1 MSVVEQ
7 PVNSALL
14 EENPNMLRRTFV
26 PLCTVVI
33 AAVTMLQAPLTVAAE
48 KTHKV
53 AIHVDEND
61 AQRMNLALNNAKNVA
76 KYYKAKGE
84 EVEIE
89 VVTYGP
95 GLHMLR
101 ADTSPVKARIVAFAA
116 TYENV
121 SFRACGNTLN
131 AMTKK
136 EGQTPPLLDIAE
148 PVPSG
153 VVHLMERQEQG
164 WSYIRP

>member
-1 MSVVEQ
+1 MMKRILVPFLATIVGAA
-7 PVNSALL
+7 AL
-14 EENPNMLRRTFV
+14 
-26 PLCTVVI
+26 
-33 AAVTMLQAPLTVAAE
+33 LQAPLAVAAE
-48 KTHKV
+48 KSHKL
-53 AIHVDEND
+53 AIHVDENSAD
-61 AQRMNLALNNAKNVA
+61 RMNLVLNNAKNVT

-89 VVTYGP
+89 IVAYGP

-101 ADTSPVKARIVAFAA
+101 ADTSPVKTRIVTFAA

-121 SFRACGNTLN
+121 AFRSCGNTLN

-136 EGQTPPLLDIAE
+136 EGKAPPLLDIAE
-148 PVPSG
+148 GVPSG
-153 VVHLMERQEQG
+153 VVHLMERQEEG

>member
-1 MSVVEQ
+1 MTKRILLSLCAAVVAA
-7 PVNSALL
+7 VALL
-14 EENPNMLRRTFV
+14 QTPV
-26 PLCTVVI
+26 
-33 AAVTMLQAPLTVAAE
+33 TVAAE
-48 KTHKV
+48 KSHKL

-61 AQRMNLALNNAKNVA
+61 AQRMNLALNNAKNVTQ
-76 KYYKAKGE
+76 YYKSKGE

-89 VVTYGP
+89 IVAYGP

-101 ADTSPVKARIVAFAA
+101 ADTSPVKARIVTFAA

-121 SFRACGNTLN
+121 SFRSCGNTLN

-136 EGQTPPLLDIAE
+136 EGKEPPLLDIAE
-148 PVPSG
+148 SVPSG
-153 VVHLMERQEQG
+153 VVHLMERQEEG

>member
-1 MSVVEQ
+1 MMKRVMLPFAVAIVATVAMAQ
-7 PVNSALL
+7 PRV
-14 EENPNMLRRTFV
+14 
-26 PLCTVVI
+26 
-33 AAVTMLQAPLTVAAE
+33 TVAAE
-48 KTHKV
+48 SAHKV
-53 AIHVDEND
+53 VIHVDEND
-61 AQRMNLALNNAKNVA
+61 AQRMNLALNNAQNVT
-76 KYYKAKGE
+76 KHYRDQGE
-84 EVEIE
+84 DVEIE
-89 VVTYGP
+89 IVAYGP

-101 ADTSPVKARIVAFAA
+101 EDTSPVKARIVTFAA

-121 SFRACGNTLN
+121 SFRSCGNTFE

-136 EGQTPPLLDIAE
+136 EGKEPPLLDIAE

>member
-1 MSVVEQ
+1 MMKRLSI
-7 PVNSALL
+7 PFCAI
-14 EENPNMLRRTFV
+14 
-26 PLCTVVI
+26 VI
-33 AAVTMLQAPLTVAAE
+33 AAVSLLQAPVTVAAE
-48 KTHKV
+48 KMHKLT
-53 AIHVDEND
+53 IHVDEND
-61 AQRMNLALNNAKNVA
+61 AQRMNLALNNAKNVT

-84 EVEIE
+84 EVDIEI
-89 VVTYGP
+89 VTYGP

-101 ADTSPVKARIVAFAA
+101 ADTSPVKTRIGAFAA

-121 SFRACGNTLN
+121 AFRSCGNTLN

-136 EGQTPPLLDIAE
+136 EGKAPPLLDIAE

-153 VVHLMERQEQG
+153 VVHLMERQEEG

>member
-1 MSVVEQ
+1 
-7 PVNSALL
+7 
-14 EENPNMLRRTFV
+14 V
-26 PLCTVVI
+26 PFFAAAI
-33 AAVTMLQAPLTVAAE
+33 AALSLLQAPVTIAAE
-48 KTHKV
+48 KSHRV

-61 AQRMNLALNNAKNVA
+61 AQRMNLALNNAKNIT
-76 KYYKAKGE
+76 KYYRAKDE

-101 ADTSPVKARIVAFAA
+101 ADTSPVKSRVVTFAA

-121 SFRACGNTLN
+121 SFRACGNTFN

-136 EGQTPPLLDIAE
+136 EGKEPPLLDIAE
-148 PVPSG
+148 SVPSG

>member
-1 MSVVEQ
+1 M
-7 PVNSALL
+7 
-14 EENPNMLRRTFV
+14 MRRIFV
-26 PLCTVVI
+26 PLC
-33 AAVTMLQAPLTVAAE
+33 AAVVGAAALLQAPLTVAAE
-48 KTHKV
+48 KSHKLT
-53 AIHVDEND
+53 IHVDENN
-61 AQRMNLALNNAKNVA
+61 AQRMNLALNNAKNVT

-84 EVEIE
+84 EVDIEI
-89 VVTYGP
+89 VTYGP

-101 ADTSPVKARIVAFAA
+101 ADTSPVKTRIVAFAA

-121 SFRACGNTLN
+121 AFRSCGNTLN

-136 EGQTPPLLDIAE
+136 EGKAPPLLDIAE

-153 VVHLMERQEQG
+153 VVHLMERQEEG

>member
-1 MSVVEQ
+1 MMRR
-7 PVNSALL
+7 LL
-14 EENPNMLRRTFV
+14 V
-26 PLCTVVI
+26 PLC
-33 AAVTMLQAPLTVAAE
+33 AAVVAALALLQAPLTIAAE
-48 KTHKV
+48 KSHRLT
-53 AIHVDEND
+53 IHVDENN
-61 AQRMNLALNNAKNVA
+61 AQRMNLALNNAKNVT

-89 VVTYGP
+89 VVAYGP

-101 ADTSPVKARIVAFAA
+101 ADTSPVKTRIVTFAA

-121 SFRACGNTLN
+121 SFRSCGNTLN
-131 AMTKK
+131 AMTRK
-136 EGQTPPLLDIAE
+136 EGKEPPLLDIAE

-153 VVHLMERQEQG
+153 VVHLMERQEEG

>member
-1 MSVVEQ
+1 MMRR
-7 PVNSALL
+7 LL
-14 EENPNMLRRTFV
+14 V
-26 PLCTVVI
+26 PLC
-33 AAVTMLQAPLTVAAE
+33 AAVVAAVALLQAPLTIAAE
-48 KTHKV
+48 KSHKLT
-53 AIHVDEND
+53 IHVDENN
-61 AQRMNLALNNAKNVA
+61 AQRMNLALNNAKNVT

-89 VVTYGP
+89 VVAYGP

-101 ADTSPVKARIVAFAA
+101 ADTSPVKTRIVTFAA

-121 SFRACGNTLN
+121 SFRSCGNTLN
-131 AMTKK
+131 AMTRK
-136 EGQTPPLLDIAE
+136 EGKEPPLLDIAE

-153 VVHLMERQEQG
+153 VVHLMERQEEG